1 MAGANNF
8 PKLHNAMWPGLVGRG
23 SPDIPAIDLDTMIDH
38 TVKAEVGGVKFDG
51 IDIFHAAPHTNID
64 FTDDEV
70 KKLAAKAQKHNL
82 AIGSIVAP
90 VWPPVGGGS
99 AMGSASRPQEIRQEC
114 REVLQARQAPA

>member
-1 MAGANNF
+1 M
-8 PKLHNAMWPGLVGRG
+8 
-23 SPDIPAIDLDTMIDH
+23 
-38 TVKAEVGGVKFDG
+38 KFDG

-70 KKLAAKAQKHNL
+70 KKLAAKAQAHDL

-99 AMGSASRPQEIRQEC
+99 AMGSASDRKKFVDNVRKSC
-114 REVLQARQAPA
+114 KLGQAIA